1 MIALAAADV
10 YGPLGSVTALAAAE
24 VYGPLGSVTALAAA
38 EVVTMIVLAV
48 PEACARVVVVT
59 FPMAVAV
66 AVAMAVVA
74 DVSLNAGLQGTSLV
88 WANNRGQ
95 MRLARGSPSLCKRH
109 QYIREQGLFSSTHE
123 QP

>member
-38 EVVTMIVLAV
+38 EVVSMIVLAV

-66 AVAMAVVA
+66 AVAIAVVA
-74 DVSLNAGLQGTSLV
+74 DVSLNAGLQGTSSV
-88 WANNRGQ
+88 SENNRGQ
-95 MRLARGSPSLCKRH
+95 MRLARGSPSLCKRRH
-109 QYIREQGLFSSTHE
+109 YMGEQSLYSDTHG